1 MQTMPMTPVEIKVE
15 LLRKGV
21 TLASIAQDLELTAGH
36 VSQVVWGKRR
46 SADVEKAV
54 AEAIG
59 RPVSKV
65 FQAA

>member
-1 MQTMPMTPVEIKVE
+1 MPMKPVEIKVE

-21 TLASIAQDLELTAGH
+21 TLQAIANDLSVSQPH

-46 SADVEKAV
+46 SVRVEEAV
-54 AEAIG
+54 AKAIG
-59 RPVSKV
+59 KPVEKV